1 MIKVNDTVIDIQH
14 FSDGS
19 QKLVGIHIP
28 ERLKGDKYTSLFEIV
43 WKYENE
49 SELVTLIYIVNYI
62 RDIYVRNNYITLQML
77 WVPNARMDRVESEND
92 VFTLKYF
99 SQIINSL
106 KFNKVIVLDP
116 HSRVTNALIDRVK
129 VVPAEHFIQKA
140 IKEIITKYTFE
151 KDFNDYLVCFPDNGA
166 FERYSN
172 LKCFDGFTK
181 IFGKKHR
188 DWETGKIVKLDLNVD
203 EDVVRGKN
211 VFIVDD
217 MIMYYVYNGCYYYP
231 YWTNGMYCLH
241 VYRYPITMDY
251 YRRYYRPVPRDFY
264 RHHRYNPTPRRHRLD
279 GHYYQHNDRTHH
291 SDRPHTIGRPN
302 HNHNGNMN
310 RPSTPH
316 HNGGHMDRPHS
327 PQRSSTRG
335 GHFGGRR

>member
-62 RDIYVRNNYITLQML
+62 RDIYVRSNYITLQML

-140 IKEIITKYTFE
+140 INEITTKYTFE

-166 FERYSN
+166 FERYAN

-217 MIMYYVYNGCYYYP
+217 MISSGETLYQFIQKLKSYGALQVYI
-231 YWTNGMYCLH
+231 YCSHLENRIMTEPENNLRQLLDAGGIRCIFTTDSLFNQTH
-241 VYRYPITMDY
+241 PKIQILDY
-251 YRRYYRPVPRDFY
+251 K
-264 RHHRYNPTPRRHRLD
+264 L
-279 GHYYQHNDRTHH
+279 
-291 SDRPHTIGRPN
+291 
-302 HNHNGNMN
+302 
-310 RPSTPH
+310 
-316 HNGGHMDRPHS
+316 
-327 PQRSSTRG
+327 
-335 GHFGGRR
+335 

>member
-1 MIKVNDTVIDIQH
+1 MIKVNDTVINIQH

-140 IKEIITKYTFE
+140 IKEITTKYTFE

-217 MIMYYVYNGCYYYP
+217 MISSGETLYQFIQKLKSYGALQVYI
-231 YWTNGMYCLH
+231 YCSHLENRIMTEPENNLH
-241 VYRYPITMDY
+241 QL
-251 YRRYYRPVPRDFY
+251 
-264 RHHRYNPTPRRHRLD
+264 LD
-279 GHYYQHNDRTHH
+279 AGGIRCIFTTDSLFNQTHPKIH
-291 SDRPHTIGRPN
+291 ILDSKL
-302 HNHNGNMN
+302 
-310 RPSTPH
+310 
-316 HNGGHMDRPHS
+316 
-327 PQRSSTRG
+327 
-335 GHFGGRR
+335 

>member
-43 WKYENE
+43 CKYENE

-62 RDIYVRNNYITLQML
+62 RDIYVGNNYITLQML

-140 IKEIITKYTFE
+140 INEITTKYTFE

-166 FERYSN
+166 FERYAN

-203 EDVVRGKN
+203 EDAVRGKN

-217 MIMYYVYNGCYYYP
+217 MISSGETLYQFIQKLKSYGALQVYI
-231 YWTNGMYCLH
+231 YCSHLEN
-241 VYRYPITMDY
+241 RIMTEPENNL
-251 YRRYYRPVPRDFY
+251 RQL
-264 RHHRYNPTPRRHRLD
+264 LD
-279 GHYYQHNDRTHH
+279 AGGIRCIFTTDSLFNQTHPKIQILD
-291 SDRPHTIGRPN
+291 SKL
-302 HNHNGNMN
+302 
-310 RPSTPH
+310 
-316 HNGGHMDRPHS
+316 
-327 PQRSSTRG
+327 
-335 GHFGGRR
+335 

>member
-129 VVPAEHFIQKA
+129 VIPAEHFIQKA
-140 IKEIITKYTFE
+140 IKEITTKYTFE

-217 MIMYYVYNGCYYYP
+217 MISSGETLYQFIQKLKSYGALQVYI
-231 YWTNGMYCLH
+231 YCSHLEN
-241 VYRYPITMDY
+241 RIMTEPENNL
-251 YRRYYRPVPRDFY
+251 RQL
-264 RHHRYNPTPRRHRLD
+264 LD
-279 GHYYQHNDRTHH
+279 SGGIRCIFTTDSLFNQTHPKIQILD
-291 SDRPHTIGRPN
+291 SKL
-302 HNHNGNMN
+302 
-310 RPSTPH
+310 
-316 HNGGHMDRPHS
+316 
-327 PQRSSTRG
+327 
-335 GHFGGRR
+335 

>member
-140 IKEIITKYTFE
+140 INEITTKYTFE

-166 FERYSN
+166 FERYAN

-217 MIMYYVYNGCYYYP
+217 MISSGETLYQFIQKLKSYGALQVYI
-231 YWTNGMYCLH
+231 YCSHLEN
-241 VYRYPITMDY
+241 RIMTEPENNL
-251 YRRYYRPVPRDFY
+251 RQL
-264 RHHRYNPTPRRHRLD
+264 LD
-279 GHYYQHNDRTHH
+279 AGGIRCIFTTDSLFNQTHPKIQILD
-291 SDRPHTIGRPN
+291 SKL
-302 HNHNGNMN
+302 
-310 RPSTPH
+310 
-316 HNGGHMDRPHS
+316 
-327 PQRSSTRG
+327 
-335 GHFGGRR
+335 

>member
-49 SELVTLIYIVNYI
+49 PELVTLIYIVNYI
-62 RDIYVRNNYITLQML
+62 RDIYVGNNYITLQML

-140 IKEIITKYTFE
+140 INEITTKYTFE

-166 FERYSN
+166 FERYAN

-217 MIMYYVYNGCYYYP
+217 MISSGETLYQFIQKLKSYGALQVYI
-231 YWTNGMYCLH
+231 YCSHLEN
-241 VYRYPITMDY
+241 RIMTEPENNL
-251 YRRYYRPVPRDFY
+251 RQL
-264 RHHRYNPTPRRHRLD
+264 LD
-279 GHYYQHNDRTHH
+279 AGGIRCIFTTDSLFNQTHPKIQILD
-291 SDRPHTIGRPN
+291 SKL
-302 HNHNGNMN
+302 
-310 RPSTPH
+310 
-316 HNGGHMDRPHS
+316 
-327 PQRSSTRG
+327 
-335 GHFGGRR
+335 

>member
-140 IKEIITKYTFE
+140 INEITTKYTFE

-166 FERYSN
+166 FERYAN

-188 DWETGKIVKLDLNVD
+188 DWETGKIVKLDLNVK

-217 MIMYYVYNGCYYYP
+217 MISSGETLYQFIQKLKSYGALQVYI
-231 YWTNGMYCLH
+231 YCSHLEN
-241 VYRYPITMDY
+241 RIMTEPENNL
-251 YRRYYRPVPRDFY
+251 RQL
-264 RHHRYNPTPRRHRLD
+264 LD
-279 GHYYQHNDRTHH
+279 AGGIRCIFTTDSLFNQTHPKIQILD
-291 SDRPHTIGRPN
+291 SKL
-302 HNHNGNMN
+302 
-310 RPSTPH
+310 
-316 HNGGHMDRPHS
+316 
-327 PQRSSTRG
+327 
-335 GHFGGRR
+335 

>member
-28 ERLKGDKYTSLFEIV
+28 ERLKGDKYTSLFDIV

-62 RDIYVRNNYITLQML
+62 RDIYVRSNYITLQML

-140 IKEIITKYTFE
+140 INEITTKYTFE

-166 FERYSN
+166 FERYAN

-217 MIMYYVYNGCYYYP
+217 MISSGETLYQFIQKLKSYGALQVYI
-231 YWTNGMYCLH
+231 YCSHLEN
-241 VYRYPITMDY
+241 RIMTEPENNL
-251 YRRYYRPVPRDFY
+251 RQL
-264 RHHRYNPTPRRHRLD
+264 LD
-279 GHYYQHNDRTHH
+279 AGGIRCILTTDSLFNQTHPKIQILD
-291 SDRPHTIGRPN
+291 SKL
-302 HNHNGNMN
+302 
-310 RPSTPH
+310 
-316 HNGGHMDRPHS
+316 
-327 PQRSSTRG
+327 
-335 GHFGGRR
+335 

>member
-1 MIKVNDTVIDIQH
+1 MIKINDTVIDIQH

-140 IKEIITKYTFE
+140 IEEITTKYTFE

-217 MIMYYVYNGCYYYP
+217 MISSGETLYQFIQKLKSYGALQVYI
-231 YWTNGMYCLH
+231 YCSHLEN
-241 VYRYPITMDY
+241 RIMTEPENNL
-251 YRRYYRPVPRDFY
+251 RQL
-264 RHHRYNPTPRRHRLD
+264 LD
-279 GHYYQHNDRTHH
+279 AGGIRCIFTTDSLFNQTHPKIQILD
-291 SDRPHTIGRPN
+291 SKL
-302 HNHNGNMN
+302 
-310 RPSTPH
+310 
-316 HNGGHMDRPHS
+316 
-327 PQRSSTRG
+327 
-335 GHFGGRR
+335 

>member
-140 IKEIITKYTFE
+140 IEEITTNYTFE

-166 FERYSN
+166 FERYAN

-188 DWETGKIVKLDLNVD
+188 DWETGKIVKLDLNVG

-217 MIMYYVYNGCYYYP
+217 MISSGETLYQFIQKLKSYGALQVYI
-231 YWTNGMYCLH
+231 YCSHLEN
-241 VYRYPITMDY
+241 RIMTEPENNL
-251 YRRYYRPVPRDFY
+251 RQL
-264 RHHRYNPTPRRHRLD
+264 LD
-279 GHYYQHNDRTHH
+279 AGGIRCIFTTDSLFNQTHPKIQILD
-291 SDRPHTIGRPN
+291 SKL
-302 HNHNGNMN
+302 
-310 RPSTPH
+310 
-316 HNGGHMDRPHS
+316 
-327 PQRSSTRG
+327 
-335 GHFGGRR
+335 

>member
-1 MIKVNDTVIDIQH
+1 MIKVNDTVINIQH

-106 KFNKVIVLDP
+106 KFNKVIILDP

-140 IKEIITKYTFE
+140 IKEITTKYTFE

-166 FERYSN
+166 FDRYSN

-217 MIMYYVYNGCYYYP
+217 MI
-231 YWTNGMYCLH
+231 
-241 VYRYPITMDY
+241 
-251 YRRYYRPVPRDFY
+251 
-264 RHHRYNPTPRRHRLD
+264 
-279 GHYYQHNDRTHH
+279 
-291 SDRPHTIGRPN
+291 
-302 HNHNGNMN
+302 
-310 RPSTPH
+310 STPIVRCWR
-316 HNGGHMDRPHS
+316 N
-327 PQRSSTRG
+327 
-335 GHFGGRR
+335 